1 MAIPSPR
8 RIARMTLP
16 LRAAGGIVL
25 AMSGAGCAV
34 DRPETAKAGHVPVIA
49 DYAAPADTADDPWA
63 PYIAEAASRFDVPET
78 WIREVMQRESGGR
91 HRAVSRAGAMGLM
104 QVMPGTW
111 RELRGRYRL
120 GSDPFLPR
128 DNILA
133 GTAYI
138 REMYDRFGAP
148 GFLAAYNA
156 GPGAFARALAGGH
169 RLPPETRRFVA
180 AIAPRIEGIAPAGR
194 AAPSAHAAL
203 PGASAGSPRP
213 ARLVLSADH
222 VRHAPPPPMPPARD
236 PPRAAPAVPG
246 AGAMPRRI
254 VASEP
259 ETDRAAAG
267 HRTGPS
273 PPIAETSAGG
283 FRLVSAARAA
293 TLPVSLAAEPLAEAA
308 DPAPAVSPSGGW
320 AIQVG
325 AFRTVEPARSAIEQ
339 ARAAAPDL
347 LASARPATPN
357 VETAH
362 GRFVRARLTGLS
374 PEAAVAACRRVVL
387 RGQACF
393 AVAPA
398 ARS

>member
-16 LRAAGGIVL
+16 LRGAGAIVVV
-25 AMSGAGCAV
+25 MSGAGCAV
-34 DRPETAKAGHVPVIA
+34 DRAEIAKAGHVPVIA
-49 DYAAPADTADDPWA
+49 DYAAPADIADDPWA

-91 HRAVSRAGAMGLM
+91 HRAVSRAGAIGLM
-104 QVMPGTW
+104 QLMPGTW

-156 GPGAFARALAGGH
+156 GPGAFARALAGRH
-169 RLPPETRRFVA
+169 RLPPETQRFVA
-180 AIAPRIEGIAPAGR
+180 AIAPRIEGIAPASG
-194 AAPSAHAAL
+194 AVPTAHAAL
-203 PGASAGSPRP
+203 QGAIAGSPRP
-213 ARLVLSADH
+213 ARPVLSADQT
-222 VRHAPPPPMPPARD
+222 RPAPPPPA
-236 PPRAAPAVPG
+236 
-246 AGAMPRRI
+246 
-254 VASEP
+254 
-259 ETDRAAAG
+259 
-267 HRTGPS
+267 
-273 PPIAETSAGG
+273 AETFAGG

-293 TLPVSLAAEPLAEAA
+293 TLSVSLAAAPPAEAA

-325 AFRTVEPARSAIEQ
+325 AFRTLEPARSAIEQ

-374 PEAAVAACRRVVL
+374 PEAAVAACRRVV
-387 RGQACF
+387 RQGQACF